1 MDEYNISNNDHIII
15 YGRENV
21 HFTPR
26 IWFMFRSFGHN
37 KSKLHLMQGSLEDW
51 IHKGG
56 EIDHHE
62 VKVPKAKD
70 ILKNLNSTIGDQ
82 EVILSFTFAYKANEN
97 PSYIYTM
104 ENVLQKINNQSY
116 FNCKEENNIDCV
128 IIDSRGSSFV
138 KGSIPSSINLPYN
151 VFTVP
156 HYSLTF
162 KRKEELVE
170 LFRFVG
176 VDPFTKKTI
185 ICSCNSGVS
194 ACTLFLALELCG
206 RNADEDSIYMYD
218 GSWSEWGKEKVTP
231 KIITTK

>member
-62 VKVPKAKD
+62 VKVPKAQD
-70 ILKNLNSTIGDQ
+70 ILKKLNQSIGNQ
-82 EVILSFTFAYKANEN
+82 EVISSAFAYKANEN
-97 PSYIYTM
+97 PSYMYTM

-116 FNCKEENNIDCV
+116 VSVKGENDIDYI
-128 IIDSRGSSFV
+128 IIDSRGSSFI

-151 VFTVP
+151 VFTEP
-156 HYSLTF
+156 NYSSRF

-170 LFRFVG
+170 IFSDAG
-176 VDPFTKKTI
+176 VDPFTTKTI

-194 ACTLFLALELCG
+194 ACTLFFALELCG
-206 RNADEDSIYMYD
+206 RNADEDSTKTKMYD
-218 GSWSEWGKEKVTP
+218 GSWSEWGKEKMTP
-231 KIITTK
+231 KIKPK